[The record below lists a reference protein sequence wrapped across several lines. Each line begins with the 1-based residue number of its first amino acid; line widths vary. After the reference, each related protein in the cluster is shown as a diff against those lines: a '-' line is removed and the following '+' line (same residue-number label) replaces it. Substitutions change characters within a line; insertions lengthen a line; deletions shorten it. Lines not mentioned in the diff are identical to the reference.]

1 MRHWSDARSEVGTQQ
16 ILEIMEQ
23 WPALKILDTN
33 SPFLLQLCGLARIH
47 INLS

>member
-1 MRHWSDARSEVGTQQ
+1 MRHWSDARSEVGTQ

-23 WPALKILDTN
+23 WPALKLLDTD
-33 SPFLLQLCGLARIH
+33 SAFLLQLRGLARIH